1 MKVAVIGTGYVGLVC
16 GTCLAELG
24 NNVICADVAEDKING
39 LKQGIIPIYEPG
51 LEEMLNRNYKEG
63 RLKFT
68 CDIPSAVRNSYIIFI
83 AVGTPPKEDG
93 VPDLSQVYKAAT
105 DVAIGMDDSRIIVIK
120 STVLVGTAFKVREII
135 ESKLAELGRNI
146 EFDVLSNPEFLKEG
160 AAIEDFMKP
169 DRIVIGT
176 ESEKAAAVMQELYKY
191 FVRNGHPVFI
201 MDTKSSEMTKYA
213 ANAILASRISFI
225 NEIANIC
232 EGVGADIE
240 SVRKGMGGDSR
251 IGYKFLNPG
260 PGFGGSC
267 FPKDLKALIYLAK
280 SAGVQAN
287 MLESIVKVNEIQKQT
302 LVRKIIGHF
311 GDKLEGLTFAI
322 WGLTF
327 KPRTNDMR
335 ESPSI
340 TLINALRSMNASV
353 RAFDPV
359 GMEEAEKVFNDP
371 DIYYAEDSYECL
383 EGADALV
390 IVTEWSIFRNPDFD
404 LIKAKLRKSVIFDG
418 RNIYNKKE
426 MAQLGIKYYSI
437 GR

>member
-24 NNVICADVAEDKING
+24 NNVICVDVAEDKIEN
-39 LKQGIIPIYEPG
+39 LKQGVIPIYEPG
-51 LEEMLNRNYKEG
+51 LEELLKRNYKEG

-68 CDIPSAVRNSYIIFI
+68 CDAISAVKSSYIVFI
-83 AVGTPPKEDG
+83 AVGTPPQEDG
-93 VPDLSQVYKAAT
+93 MPDMTQVWKAAQ
-105 DVAIGMDDSRIIVIK
+105 DIAGGLDSSKIIVIK
-120 STVLVGTAFKVREII
+120 STVPVGTAFNVKKII
-135 ESKLAELGRNI
+135 TDKLAESGKTI
-146 EFDVLSNPEFLKEG
+146 EFEVLSNPEFLKEG

-176 ESEKAAAVMQELYKY
+176 ESDKAAEVMQELYKY
-191 FVRNGHPVFI
+191 FVRNGHPVFV

-213 ANAILASRISFI
+213 SNAILASRISFI

-232 EGVGADIE
+232 ESVGADIE
-240 SVRKGMGGDSR
+240 SVRKGIGGDSR

-267 FPKDLKALIYLAK
+267 FPKDLRALIHIAK
-280 SAGVQAN
+280 SAGVPAD
-287 MLESIVKVNEIQKQT
+287 MLESIVNVNESQKQT
-302 LVRKIIGHF
+302 LVNKVVKRF
-311 GDKLEGLTFAI
+311 GNDLSGRTFAI

-327 KPRTNDMR
+327 KPKTNDMR

-340 TLINALRSMNASV
+340 TIIKMLESMNAEI

-359 GMEEAEKVFNDP
+359 GMDEARKVFGDTN
-371 DIYYAEDSYECL
+371 IHYAADSYDCL
-383 EGADALV
+383 DGTDALV

-404 LIKAKLRKSVIFDG
+404 IIKSKLKSPVIFDG
-418 RNIYNKKE
+418 RNLYNKKE
-426 MAQLGIKYYSI
+426 MSQLGFEYYSI